1 MSGTYY
7 KRKVVARKPKYK
19 YKYYGLKNNNEITD
33 RKLIEELNNIKI
45 PGTYTN
51 VILTNRPAENG
62 LEATGYDGTGRK
74 QYFYNKKH
82 LADSRKEKY
91 SNLIFLGMNLPK
103 ITKDIESL
111 RTRTKPDNESLNA
124 MALLIMMKCNFRVGS
139 LNNQKK
145 YGTYGL
151 STLTTEHIR
160 FHKGGVTIKFNGKKQ
175 QINECFIDDKAITTM
190 LKKLVVHNKSGG
202 NGGSSSSGKKPGY
215 LFSWNGTRVTPD
227 TLNEFLAKYHP
238 DITTKTWRTWFA
250 NTRYLNLMRLE
261 DVPEGITLRKR
272 ISNQVV
278 KKVAEELHHTP
289 AICKKNYLMT
299 ELIDLYVD
307 DPVKWKNSK
316 RQSPDQFF
324 TDFLKSHYSISKD
337 WIRKRSRSRESS
349 RSRTTKIGGALGGPT
364 WKPELASH
372 KPGYTGIVSKKDDSG
387 SRDLD
392 KKYILKNNNEKSDES
407 ISEED
412 DYSYSSSSSDYD
424 SSSSSSSSSGYESE

>member
-19 YKYYGLKNNNEITD
+19 YKYHGLKNGKEVTD
-33 RKLIEELNNIKI
+33 PKLIEELNNIKI

-91 SNLIFLGMNLPK
+91 QNLIFLGMNLPK
-103 ITKDIESL
+103 IIKDIDTL
-111 RTRTKPDNESLNA
+111 RSKSKPDNDSLNA

-151 STLTTEHIR
+151 STLTTDHVK

-175 QINECFIDDKAITTM
+175 QVNENFLDDKEIVAM
-190 LKKLVVHNKSGG
+190 LKKLVSHNKK
-202 NGGSSSSGKKPGY
+202 NTSSSSGSASY

-227 TLNEFLAKYHP
+227 TLNVFLGKYHP

-250 NTRYLNLMRLE
+250 NTRYLKLMRNE
-261 DVPEGITLRKR
+261 DIPESKTLRKR

-278 KKVAEELHHTP
+278 KIVAEELHHTP

-299 ELIDLYVD
+299 ELIDLYVEN
-307 DPVKWKNSK
+307 PEKWKSSK
-316 RQSPDQFF
+316 SQNPDLFF
-324 TDFLKSHYSISKD
+324 TDFLKSHYSITKD

-349 RSRTTKIGGALGGPT
+349 RTRNNTVGGALAGPT

-372 KPGYTGIVSKKDDSG
+372 KPGYTGRKSSKEGFLQKSPNTKKDKHDDDL
-387 SRDLD
+387 DLD
-392 KKYILKNNNEKSDES
+392 KKYLRGGGGDDSSTTSSESSESNSSSSYYSSDES
-407 ISEED
+407 
-412 DYSYSSSSSDYD
+412 SSS
-424 SSSSSSSSSGYESE
+424 